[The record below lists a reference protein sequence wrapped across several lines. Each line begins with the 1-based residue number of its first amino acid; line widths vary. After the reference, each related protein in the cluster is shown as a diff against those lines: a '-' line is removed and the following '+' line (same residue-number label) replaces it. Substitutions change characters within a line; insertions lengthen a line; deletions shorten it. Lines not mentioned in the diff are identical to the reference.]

1 MAEKKT
7 TNTPIEKKTTATVVS
22 NNSIFTKENYRWMLV
37 GIIII
42 AIGMF
47 LMSGG
52 ASDDPN
58 VFNKKEVYSMRR
70 ITLAPILILAGLVV
84 EIYAVFKKSKRK
96 ES

>member
-22 NNSIFTKENYRWMLV
+22 NNSIFTKDNYRWMLI
-37 GIIII
+37 GIIVI

-52 ASDDPN
+52 ASKDPS
-58 VFNKKEVYSMRR
+58 VFNKDEVCSFRR
-70 ITLAPILILAGLVV
+70 ITLAPILIMAGLVL
-84 EIYAVFKKSKRK
+84 EIYAIFKRPKPTA
-96 ES
+96 

>member
-22 NNSIFTKENYRWMLV
+22 NNSIFTKDNYRWMLI
-37 GIIII
+37 GIIVI

-52 ASDDPN
+52 ASKDPS
-58 VFNKKEVYSMRR
+58 VFNKDEVYSFRR
-70 ITLAPILILAGLVV
+70 ITLAPILIMAGLVL
-84 EIYAVFKKSKRK
+84 EIYAIFKRPKPTV
-96 ES
+96 